1 MHDPY
6 RVDPRKPLTPKQKLE
21 MFIAAGGVC
30 CICGGKINGV
40 REAWD
45 EHVNPLWLSG
55 DNSAP
60 NRAPA
65 HEKCARM
72 KTAGEAT
79 TRAKIR
85 QTAERHFGAKKPKSS
100 LAKKP
105 GMKFNWSTGRYR
117 REGE

>member
-6 RVDPRKPLTPKQKLE
+6 RVEPRKRLTAKQRLQ
-21 MFIAAGGVC
+21 MFLDAKGVC
-30 CICGGKINGV
+30 CVCGGKIDGV

-72 KTAGEAT
+72 KTSGEAGA
-79 TRAKIR
+79 RSKIR
-85 QTAERHFGAKKPKSS
+85 AIAEKHFGARTKSALSKPK
-100 LAKKP
+100 
-105 GMKFNWSTGRYR
+105 GHRYDWKSR
-117 REGE
+117 RYVRDE